1 MRAGTGQDVSD
12 SDAVGAPATYLDR
25 GLDRTELPRQTG
37 TEPDQEATSLSWT

>member
-25 GLDRTELPRQTG
+25 GRTG
-37 TEPDQEATSLSWT
+37 LSYHARPGLSRIRRRRV